1 MGMPPQRSNEL
12 DRAISTLRGAIPDV
26 ETEVVAAILTVIQ
39 EIEEMEDRIEMY
51 WESAMG
57 EDI

>member
-1 MGMPPQRSNEL
+1 MATPPQRSEEL
-12 DRAISTLRGAIPDV
+12 DRAISTLRGAIPEV

-39 EIEEMEDRIEMY
+39 EIEEMEDRLETY

-57 EDI
+57 EDL